1 MYIYILYIYIYI
13 FIYIYL
19 SIYMNNIKVEVSYF
33 KKKSSSNLPVVYPEG
48 FQRQETG
55 LGNQIVCP
63 N

>member
-1 MYIYILYIYIYI
+1 
-13 FIYIYL
+13 
-19 SIYMNNIKVEVSYF
+19 MNNIKVEVSYF

>member
-1 MYIYILYIYIYI
+1 
-13 FIYIYL
+13 
-19 SIYMNNIKVEVSYF
+19 MNNIKVGVSYF
-33 KKKSSSNLPVVYPEG
+33 KKKSSSNLPEA

>member
-1 MYIYILYIYIYI
+1 
-13 FIYIYL
+13 
-19 SIYMNNIKVEVSYF
+19 MNNIKVGVSYF
-33 KKKSSSNLPVVYPEG
+33 KKKSSSTLPEA